1 MRVCGCESVCVRECE
16 VCAGVRVCGCEGET
30 LFSCGETMG
39 EVMVR
44 IGTGLPAMV

>member
-1 MRVCGCESVCVRECE
+1 MMCECE
-16 VCAGVRVCGCEGET
+16 VCVICEGET

-44 IGTGLPAMV
+44 MGTGLPAMV